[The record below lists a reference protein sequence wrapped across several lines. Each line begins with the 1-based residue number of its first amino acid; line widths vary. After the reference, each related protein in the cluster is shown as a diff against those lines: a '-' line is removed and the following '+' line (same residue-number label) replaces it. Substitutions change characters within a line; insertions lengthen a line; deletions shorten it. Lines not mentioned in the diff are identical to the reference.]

1 MFPLLRGFEKMSF
14 ERAVSYVEKAEE
26 MAFQE
31 YTKGNWTDDENHK
44 LLIKTLDEA
53 ARTDFMDRI

>member
-1 MFPLLRGFEKMSF
+1 M
-14 ERAVSYVEKAEE
+14 EKAEEYYE

-31 YTKGNWTDDENHK
+31 YTKGNWTDDEKIKFHK